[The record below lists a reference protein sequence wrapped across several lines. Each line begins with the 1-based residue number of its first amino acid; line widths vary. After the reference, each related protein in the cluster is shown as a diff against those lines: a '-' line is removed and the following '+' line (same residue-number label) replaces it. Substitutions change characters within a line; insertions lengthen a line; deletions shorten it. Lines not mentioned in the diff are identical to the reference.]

1 MICWLIEKDKKQ
13 IINAQGWMIKLS
25 QKGNYKLNNN
35 TVENVPYS
43 TMATVI
49 CHSNMPICFPLK

>member
-1 MICWLIEKDKKQ
+1 
-13 IINAQGWMIKLS
+13 MIKLS

-35 TVENVPYS
+35 TVENMPYS

-49 CHSNMPICFPLK
+49 CHINMPICFPLK